1 MQPKQV
7 YEVPV
12 FANKKLKG
20 YKTKWGLLLGIY
32 PTEIKTYIHTQSLY
46 LNVYSSTIHNK
57 QKPET
62 IQMSIIW

>member
-20 YKTKWGLLLGIY
+20 YKTKWGLFCPFEDIY
-32 PTEIKTYIHTQSLY
+32 QNNRLVTLY
-46 LNVYSSTIHNK
+46 GLIY
-57 QKPET
+57 
-62 IQMSIIW
+62 